1 MLGPTK
7 LVLGKSYGFIQ
18 ISNWGILRREKILG
32 LQMSDVLIWVSVF
45 LLVACLIFLLIAHT
59 MVKRYWGDPT
69 ALNHAL
75 LWLYLTL
82 FFIFITLVVL
92 IGALLARC
100 GSLACMTKPSPIQTN
115 VYTAPQPQ
123 VYTTPQVYMPSQGII
138 QPARI

>member
-1 MLGPTK
+1 
-7 LVLGKSYGFIQ
+7 
-18 ISNWGILRREKILG
+18 
-32 LQMSDVLIWVSVF
+32 MSDALIWVSVF

-100 GSLACMTKPSPIQTN
+100 GSLACVTKPGVQTN
-115 VYTAPQPQ
+115 VYTGPQPQ
-123 VYTTPQVYMPSQGII
+123 VYTPPQVYATPPG
-138 QPARI
+138 ALRI

>member
-1 MLGPTK
+1 MLEHNYAFGSRK
-7 LVLGKSYGFIQ
+7 
-18 ISNWGILRREKILG
+18 RRFKNEKISG
-32 LQMSDVLIWVSVF
+32 LQMSDALIWVSVF

-100 GSLACMTKPSPIQTN
+100 GSLACGTKPTAVQTN
-115 VYTAPQPQ
+115 VYAGPQPQ
-123 VYTTPQVYMPSQGII
+123 VYPAQQVYTGPQMVAPRVQI
-138 QPARI
+138 